1 MAKLRDSRANQEF
14 PLAGKV
20 TLIGRDPRSDV
31 VVELPAVSQR
41 HAMIVHTPAGFVVED
56 LDSLNG
62 TFLNGERIVGRRPL
76 FSGDRIGVYEHTLE
90 FFDDRTPGRTIVG
103 TMRAEDID
111 LQYLASQEIA
121 GDLHLGVRPEAKLR
135 AVLEMSR
142 SLADALDLDRVLDT
156 ILERLFAIFPQA
168 DRGLILLRD
177 PRSAEFTVRADMQ
190 RGEPRAVPAAYSR
203 GILEEAVQ
211 TGSAILCADA
221 GTDQR
226 FGKLASVRLLEL
238 HSVMCVPMLGDDGV
252 CLGVIQLDSRDLCNQ
267 FRQDD
272 LDLLVCGSLLAARA
286 VEVGR
291 KHQDR
296 RELDAAGRIQQSFL
310 PQERP
315 SARGLQFFDHYVPA
329 KVIGGDYYDYIP
341 LSGNRLAITLGDVCG
356 KGIPAA
362 LLMARLSA
370 ATRLTFTT
378 MTDLRE
384 AVGQLNE
391 LVGSPDRF
399 ASCLAAVLDLE
410 KRVVTLVNAGH
421 PPPVLR
427 RASDGRAI
435 EIGQDIIGLP
445 LAGFP
450 CRYESVTLPLS
461 PGDVLVMYT
470 DGISEMRNPAGE
482 LYGAERVQ
490 AAVAAGPENVEG
502 LAEALLAD
510 VRRFAAGRPQ
520 GDDLTLVCF
529 GATAAGGPPRESRR
543 EK

>member
-1 MAKLRDSRANQEF
+1 MAKLQDVGANREY
-14 PLAGKV
+14 PLVGKV

-31 VVELPAVSQR
+31 VVDQPAVSQR
-41 HAMIVHTPAGFVVED
+41 HAMIVHTPSGFVLED

-62 TFLNGERIVGRRPL
+62 TFLNGQRISGRRPL
-76 FSGDRIGVYEHTLE
+76 LTGDRIGVFEHPLE
-90 FFDDRTPGRTIVG
+90 FHDNRTPGRTIVG
-103 TMRAEDID
+103 TVRAEDLD
-111 LQYLASQEIA
+111 LQRLASQEVT
-121 GDLHLGVRPEAKLR
+121 GDLHLGVQPEAKLR

-177 PRSAEFTVRADMQ
+177 PRSGQFTVRADMQ
-190 RGEPRAVPAAYSR
+190 RGEARAEPGAFSR

-211 TGSAILCADA
+211 TGRAILCADA

-226 FGKLASVRLLEL
+226 FDKLMSVRLLDL
-238 HSVMCVPMLGDDGV
+238 HSVMCVPMCGDDGV
-252 CLGVIQLDSRDLCNQ
+252 CLGVIQLDTRDLCNQ
-267 FRQDD
+267 FRQED

-286 VEVGR
+286 VDVGR

-296 RELDAAGRIQQSFL
+296 RELDAATRIQQSFL
-310 PQERP
+310 PQQPP
-315 SARGLQFFDHYVPA
+315 SAPGLAFFDHYVPA
-329 KVIGGDYYDYIP
+329 KFIGGDYFDYIP
-341 LSGNRLAITLGDVCG
+341 LPGNRLAVTVGDVCG

-370 ATRLTFTT
+370 ATRLRFATATEPC
-378 MTDLRE
+378 E
-384 AVGQLNE
+384 AMGQLNE

-399 ASCLAAVLDLE
+399 ASCLAAVIDLE
-410 KRVVTLVNAGH
+410 RRIVTLANAGH

-427 RASDGRAI
+427 RGVDGRAV
-435 EIGQDIIGLP
+435 EIGSDIIGLP

-450 CRYESVTLPLS
+450 CEYESVTLTLA

-482 LYGAERVQ
+482 LYGAERVR
-490 AAVAAGPENVEG
+490 AAIQAGPGDVKG
-502 LAEALLAD
+502 AAESLLAD
-510 VRRFAAGRPQ
+510 VRQFAAGRLQ

-529 GATAAGGPPRESRR
+529 GATQ
-543 EK
+543 